1 MSSSLPTRW
10 SSSSSCPS
18 PPCSAAALI
27 HKTRVGQAV
36 LLVVLLVLPALLAA
50 PGAAAQPPLVAVPAG
65 TADGQARFIVQV
77 PDGRVPPDA
86 IGASVNGEPQDAR
99 AEPVLSDRLATAFV
113 VDASADGSPMLPV
126 GLAGAANLVLAA
138 PPTTRSTVIADSTP
152 PTVALPWPSGPA
164 DTLRALSDVRAGGAR
179 STDAALDLAVAQLRA
194 GATDPRLVVL
204 YTGAPDA
211 GGEPAATV
219 VERMR
224 AAGAVLAVVGSGETA
239 SPFWTAVAEGTG
251 GMAVTGGPSG
261 VIGAFDQVTAALG
274 TRYLLTFPAPARL
287 PATVAVQVDTADG
300 PLSTEATVTP
310 AAPPPGSGGT
320 GPVVAVAIGGI
331 IAVGLVAGAVVLVRR
346 RAGGRRPGAV
356 AGPVWSIPPLPA
368 DLVDRAAVREEVSAA
383 VQRGG
388 PVWLRPHP
396 HVEGLGT
403 TTAMLDFAH
412 RHRDRYDIA
421 WWVPALDTDLVP
433 DRLAEL
439 AEALDLATATDSAER
454 AAAALLE
461 ALSRRN
467 RWLLVFDDAAGPR
480 QLARYLPDGPGHVL
494 ISSSDAGWQE
504 HACPVTVPAF
514 TRTESVSL
522 LRSRCPDL
530 SAETADRI
538 AARLDDLP
546 LAVDPAAA
554 VLAEPDT
561 DADAVVDALPG
572 APVPWEAVWDL
583 ARDRL
588 ADADPAALALLTL
601 AAWLGPAPVPLALL
615 TAHPDVLP
623 EPLAAAGASEL
634 ADHAALLDRR
644 GLARVTDDDLL
655 LHPMVAGLLTDRT
668 AGEHADDGGWAAI
681 AVRLLAAAA
690 PDRPARDRSTWP
702 TWRWLLPH
710 VVAATDPARRLET
723 VAAEVGM
730 LLGAAGT
737 YLAARGRSHA
747 ARALLDDAHEF
758 DVVAR
763 LRAAGEAAPEQPT
776 SEQADTR

>member
-1 MSSSLPTRW
+1 
-10 SSSSSCPS
+10 
-18 PPCSAAALI
+18 
-27 HKTRVGQAV
+27 
-36 LLVVLLVLPALLAA
+36 
-50 PGAAAQPPLVAVPAG
+50 
-65 TADGQARFIVQV
+65 VQ
-77 PDGRVPPDA
+77 
-86 IGASVNGEPQDAR
+86 E
-99 AEPVLSDRLATAFV
+99 
-113 VDASADGSPMLPV
+113 
-126 GLAGAANLVLAA
+126 
-138 PPTTRSTVIADSTP
+138 
-152 PTVALPWPSGPA
+152 
-164 DTLRALSDVRAGGAR
+164 
-179 STDAALDLAVAQLRA
+179 
-194 GATDPRLVVL
+194 
-204 YTGAPDA
+204 
-211 GGEPAATV
+211 
-219 VERMR
+219 
-224 AAGAVLAVVGSGETA
+224 
-239 SPFWTAVAEGTG
+239 
-251 GMAVTGGPSG
+251 AVT
-261 VIGAFDQVTAALG
+261 
-274 TRYLLTFPAPARL
+274 
-287 PATVAVQVDTADG
+287 
-300 PLSTEATVTP
+300 
-310 AAPPPGSGGT
+310 
-320 GPVVAVAIGGI
+320 
-331 IAVGLVAGAVVLVRR
+331 
-346 RAGGRRPGAV
+346 
-356 AGPVWSIPPLPA
+356 
-368 DLVDRAAVREEVSAA
+368 AA

-396 HVEGLGT
+396 DVEGLGT

-412 RHRDRYDIA
+412 RNRDRYDIA
-421 WWVPALDTDLVP
+421 WWVPARDADLVP

-454 AAAALLE
+454 SATALLE

-504 HACPVTVPAF
+504 QACPVTVSAF
-514 TRTESVSL
+514 TRAESESL

-530 SAETADRI
+530 SAEAADRI

-546 LAVDPAAA
+546 LAVGPVAA
-554 VLAEPDT
+554 VLADPDT
-561 DADAVVDALPG
+561 DADAVLDALPG
-572 APVPWEAVWDL
+572 APAPWEAVWDL

-615 TAHPDVLP
+615 TDHPDVLP
-623 EPLAAAGASEL
+623 EPLAARTPAL

-668 AGEHADDGGWAAI
+668 AAEHAAVGGWAAI

-690 PDRPARDRSTWP
+690 PERPARDRSTWP

-737 YLAARGRSHA
+737 YLAARGRSHS

-763 LRAAGEAAPEQPT
+763 LRTAGEAVTEQPA

>member
-10 SSSSSCPS
+10 SSR
-18 PPCSAAALI
+18 AL
-27 HKTRVGQAV
+27 
-36 LLVVLLVLPALLAA
+36 LLVVLLLLPALLAA

-65 TADGQARFIVQV
+65 SADGQVRLVVQV
-77 PDGRVPPDA
+77 PGGPVPPDA
-86 IGASVNGEPQDAR
+86 ISASVNGKSQDAR
-99 AEPVLSDRLATAFV
+99 AEPLLSGRLATALV
-113 VDASADGSPMLPV
+113 VDASTDGGPMLPV
-126 GLAGAANLVLAA
+126 GLAGGANLVLAA
-138 PPTTRSTVIADSTP
+138 PPTMRSTLVTDSTP
-152 PTVALPWPSGPA
+152 PVVALPWPSGPA

-179 STDAALDLAVAQLRA
+179 STAAALDLAVAQLRA

-224 AAGAVLAVVGSGETA
+224 AAGVVLAVVGSGETA

-251 GMAVTGGPSG
+251 GMAVTAGPSG

-274 TRYLLTFPAPARL
+274 TRYLLTFPVPAQL
-287 PATVAVQVDTADG
+287 PATVSVQVDTAGG

-310 AAPPPGSGGT
+310 AAPPPGSGGS
-320 GPVVAVAIGGI
+320 GPVVAVVIGGI
-331 IAVGLVAGAVVLVRR
+331 IAVVLVAGAVVLVRR
-346 RAGGRRPGAV
+346 RAGGRRPGSVV
-356 AGPVWSIPPLPA
+356 APVWGIPPLPA
-368 DLVDRAAVREEVSAA
+368 DLVDRAAVRADVMAA
-383 VQRGG
+383 VQRGA

-421 WWVPALDTDLVP
+421 WWVPARDADLVP

-439 AEALDLATATDSAER
+439 AEALGLATATDSAER
-454 AAAALLE
+454 AATALLE

-504 HACPVTVPAF
+504 RACPVSVPAF
-514 TRTESVSL
+514 TRAESVSL

-530 SAETADRI
+530 SAEAADRV

-554 VLAEPDT
+554 VLADPDT
-561 DADAVVDALPG
+561 EVDAVLDALPG
-572 APVPWEAVWDL
+572 APAPWESVWDL

-588 ADADPAALALLTL
+588 AAADPAALALLTL

-615 TAHPDVLP
+615 TGHPDVLP
-623 EPLAAAGASEL
+623 EPLAGAARTPGL

-644 GLARVTDDDLL
+644 GLARVTDDDLV

-668 AGEHADDGGWAAI
+668 AAEHAADGGWAAI
-681 AVRLLAAAA
+681 VVRLLAAAA
-690 PDRPARDRSTWP
+690 PDRPARDHSTWP

-763 LRAAGEAAPEQPT
+763 LRAAGEALPGQPT
-776 SEQADTR
+776 SEQADAR

>member
-1 MSSSLPTRW
+1 
-10 SSSSSCPS
+10 
-18 PPCSAAALI
+18 
-27 HKTRVGQAV
+27 
-36 LLVVLLVLPALLAA
+36 
-50 PGAAAQPPLVAVPAG
+50 
-65 TADGQARFIVQV
+65 
-77 PDGRVPPDA
+77 
-86 IGASVNGEPQDAR
+86 
-99 AEPVLSDRLATAFV
+99 
-113 VDASADGSPMLPV
+113 
-126 GLAGAANLVLAA
+126 VLAA
-138 PPTTRSTVIADSTP
+138 PPTTRTTLVTDSTP
-152 PTVALPWPSGPA
+152 PVVALPWPSGPA

-179 STDAALDLAVAQLRA
+179 STAAALDLAVAQLRA

-224 AAGAVLAVVGSGETA
+224 AAGVVLAVVGSGETA
-239 SPFWTAVAEGTG
+239 SPFWTAVAGGTG
-251 GMAVTGGPSG
+251 GMAVTAGPSG
-261 VIGAFDQVTAALG
+261 VIGAFDQVTTALG
-274 TRYLLTFPAPARL
+274 SRYLLTFPAPARL
-287 PATVAVQVDTADG
+287 PAAVAVQVDTAGG
-300 PLSTEATVTP
+300 PVSTEATVTP
-310 AAPPPGSGGT
+310 AAAPPGSGGT
-320 GPVVAVAIGGI
+320 GPVVAVVIGGI
-331 IAVGLVAGAVVLVRR
+331 IAVVLVAGAVVLVRR
-346 RAGGRRPGAV
+346 RAGGRRPGSVV
-356 AGPVWSIPPLPA
+356 APVWGIPPLPA
-368 DLVDRAAVREEVSAA
+368 DLVDRAAVRADVTAA
-383 VQRGG
+383 VQRGA

-412 RHRDRYDIA
+412 RHRDRYDVA
-421 WWVPALDTDLVP
+421 WWVPARDADLVP

-454 AAAALLE
+454 SATALLE

-504 HACPVTVPAF
+504 QACPVSVPAF
-514 TRTESVSL
+514 TRAESVSL
-522 LRSRCPDL
+522 LRSRCLDL
-530 SAETADRI
+530 SADAADRV

-546 LAVDPAAA
+546 LAVDPAAT
-554 VLAEPDT
+554 VLADPDT
-561 DADAVVDALPG
+561 DVDAVLDALPG
-572 APVPWEAVWDL
+572 APAPWQAVWDL

-588 ADADPAALALLTL
+588 AASDPAALALLTL
-601 AAWLGPAPVPLALL
+601 AAWLGPAPVPVTLL
-615 TAHPDVLP
+615 TDHPDVLP
-623 EPLAAAGASEL
+623 EPLAGAARTSGL

-644 GLARVTDDDLL
+644 GLARVTDDDLV

-668 AGEHADDGGWAAI
+668 AAEHAADGGWAAI
-681 AVRLLAAAA
+681 VVRLLAAAA
-690 PDRPARDRSTWP
+690 PDRPARDHSTWP

-763 LRAAGEAAPEQPT
+763 LRAAGEALPGQPT
-776 SEQADTR
+776 SEQADAR

>member
-1 MSSSLPTRW
+1 MSSSPPTRW
-10 SSSSSCPS
+10 SS
-18 PPCSAAALI
+18 
-27 HKTRVGQAV
+27 RAV
-36 LLVVLLVLPALLAA
+36 LLVVLLVLSALLVLPALLAA
-50 PGAAAQPPLVAVPAG
+50 PGAAAQPSLVAVPAG
-65 TADGQARFIVQV
+65 TADGQVRLVVQV
-77 PDGRVPPDA
+77 PGGPVPPDA
-86 IGASVNGEPQDAR
+86 IGASVNGESQDAH
-99 AEPVLSDRLATAFV
+99 AEPVLSGRLATALV
-113 VDASADGSPMLPV
+113 VDASADGAPMLPV
-126 GLAGAANLVLAA
+126 GLAGGANLVLAA
-138 PPTTRSTVIADSTP
+138 PPTTRTTLVTDTTP
-152 PTVALPWPSGPA
+152 PAVALPWPSGPA

-179 STDAALDLAVAQLRA
+179 STAAALDLAVAQLRA

-211 GGEPAATV
+211 GDEPAATV

-224 AAGAVLAVVGSGETA
+224 AAGVVLAVVGSGETA

-251 GMAVTGGPSG
+251 GMAVTAGPSG

-274 TRYLLTFPAPARL
+274 SRYLLTFPAPARL
-287 PATVAVQVDTADG
+287 PATVAVQVDTAGG
-300 PLSTEATVTP
+300 PVSTEATVTP
-310 AAPPPGSGGT
+310 AALPPGSGGT
-320 GPVVAVAIGGI
+320 GPVVAVAIGGM
-331 IAVGLVAGAVVLVRR
+331 IAVVLVAGAVVLVRR
-346 RAGGRRPGAV
+346 RAGGRRNGAV
-356 AGPVWSIPPLPA
+356 VGPVWSIPPLPG
-368 DLVDRAAVREEVSAA
+368 DLVDRATVREEVTAA

-396 HVEGLGT
+396 DVEGLGT

-412 RHRDRYDIA
+412 RNRDRYDIA
-421 WWVPALDTDLVP
+421 WWVPARDADLVP

-454 AAAALLE
+454 SATALLE

-504 HACPVTVPAF
+504 QACPVTVSAF
-514 TRTESVSL
+514 TRAESESL

-530 SAETADRI
+530 SAEAADRI

-546 LAVDPAAA
+546 LAVGPVAA
-554 VLAEPDT
+554 VLADPDT
-561 DADAVVDALPG
+561 DADAVLDALPG
-572 APVPWEAVWDL
+572 APAPWEAVWDL

-615 TAHPDVLP
+615 TDHPDVLP
-623 EPLAAAGASEL
+623 EPLAARTPAL

-668 AGEHADDGGWAAI
+668 AAEHAAVGGWAAI

-690 PDRPARDRSTWP
+690 PERPARDRSTWP

-737 YLAARGRSHA
+737 YLAARGRSHS

-763 LRAAGEAAPEQPT
+763 LRTAGEAVTEQPA